1 MPLSNPNSSSNI
13 NIATLIYP
21 PSLIK
26 QQAQQQQRA
35 KTFLNSTDSLEYS
48 PVTAMREPIAI
59 SSQVLP
65 GMEDMQSPSET
76 LNEYLKIEI
85 GKEKEQEA
93 EERKHHDDEK
103 AIEEKTK
110 ETAMELTAEQKI
122 LIDKQEK
129 ALAGE
134 KEKPQINYDELENDH
149 AGLDVMDEGKN
160 EYLESNNTVNRS
172 NSLEF
177 DEENVQLEDL
187 MNFKLA

>member
-35 KTFLNSTDSLEYS
+35 KELLNPTDSLEYS

-59 SSQVLP
+59 SSQ
-65 GMEDMQSPSET
+65 GIEDMQSPSET

-85 GKEKEQEA
+85 GREKEQEA
-93 EERKHHDDEK
+93 EEKKHHDEET
-103 AIEEKTK
+103 AIEKTK
-110 ETAMELTAEQKI
+110 ETAVELTAEQKI

-129 ALAGE
+129 ELTAE
-134 KEKPQINYDELENDH
+134 KEKPTINYDELENDH

-160 EYLESNNTVNRS
+160 EFLESYNPVNRS

-177 DEENVQLEDL
+177 DEENVQLADL
-187 MNFKLA
+187 MNYKLA